1 MSLDFFRI
9 SQEQDRDQSIRVV
22 ELTLPEAL
30 DSGEFD
36 RLNESLL
43 QVFAEEPDGL
53 WVVDLSRLS
62 YIGSSVL
69 GLLVNLRQ
77 RVKDAGGGLALCGMS
92 PRLLRIFQTCCLEKL
107 FVIKPDRAA
116 AARAIRR

>member
-1 MSLDFFRI
+1 MSLDFFRL
-9 SQEQDRDQSIRVV
+9 SQEQDRGPSVRVV
-22 ELTLPEAL
+22 DLELPEAL

-36 RLNESLL
+36 RLNDALL
-43 QVFAEEPDGL
+43 RVFAEEPDGL

-69 GLLVNLRQ
+69 GLLVNVRQ

-92 PRLLRIFQTCCLEKL
+92 ARLMRIFQTCCLEKL
-107 FVIKPDRAA
+107 FVIRPDRAA
-116 AARAIRR
+116 AARAIRI